1 MAKSRAALRAEFL
14 QFHRANPHIW
24 RLLKKFALQ
33 AKRSKCKERI
43 GISLLIER
51 LRWEVLVQTQ
61 SKDGFKFNNN
71 HSAFYARR
79 LMRKCPELKGF
90 FTLRKQ
96 KK

>member
-1 MAKSRAALRAEFL
+1 MAKSKAVLRAEFL
-14 QFHRANPHIW
+14 QFHRDNPQVW

-33 AKRSKCKERI
+33 AKRAECKERI

-51 LRWEVLVQTQ
+51 LRWEVVTTK

-79 LMRKCPELKGF
+79 LMRKCPELQGF